1 MADRKVEKY
10 LRILK
15 RKDRMW
21 DLIRTQM
28 EKNANDF
35 AFVVHNVLHGCIP
48 FTESGDEYVPEE
60 DAAAQEAVRKL
71 MNTAEYNDMFN
82 QAMRSEITRL
92 YPNAINRMA
101 QQVNDTGNPWLA
113 NKAANDIATRYD
125 KLLQGDAGNVVTIKF
140 EGMPEI
146 GVPDGE
152 GE

>member
-1 MADRKVEKY
+1 MDERKVEKY
-10 LRILK
+10 VKILK
-15 RKDRMW
+15 KKGKMW
-21 DLIRTQM
+21 DLIQM
-28 EKNANDF
+28 QMDRNANDF
-35 AFVVHNVLHGCIP
+35 PFLVHNVLHGLIP
-48 FTESGDEYVPEE
+48 MTPDGSECDPEE
-60 DAAAQEAVRKL
+60 DAAAQKAVRKV
-71 MNTAEYNDMFN
+71 MNSAEYNDMFN

-101 QQVNDTGNPWLA
+101 KQINDEQNPWLA